1 MKRWNLGIALDSPA
15 LAGCSAAA
23 TPAPTEA
30 LTPTPEC
37 AEDGRAEQT
46 RIESPAL
53 GFPVDA
59 AYYLPPCYDRHT
71 WASYPVLYL
80 IPGRGGSMT
89 AWNPA
94 GAAEVTNEMIRAGEL
109 PPFIIVSTSNYSAD
123 AHGQALIDDLV
134 PWVDDTFRTLAERRH
149 RAVGGASMCGVIA
162 YRMAFQHPELFGSL
176 DIFGSGVVGGDEGN
190 VNDWIA
196 ATPAELRPR
205 VLLDCGE
212 GDTAMLINAEKT
224 VGFCT
229 SGGYRTRSTASPAP
243 ITLPIGAAIWGCTMR
258 GTPRIG
264 RPILQQS

>member
-1 MKRWNLGIALDSPA
+1 MKRWGLGTALVSLALA

-37 AEDGRAEQT
+37 AEDGRVEQT
-46 RIESPAL
+46 RIESPTL
-53 GFPVDA
+53 GFPIDA

-89 AWNPA
+89 AWNSA
-94 GAAEVTNEMIRAGEL
+94 GAAEEANEMIRAGEI
-109 PPFIIVSTSNYSAD
+109 PPFVIVSTSNYSTD

-134 PWVDDTFRTLAERRH
+134 PWVDDTFRTLAERRY
-149 RAVGGASMCGVIA
+149 RAVGGASMGGVIA
-162 YRMAFQHPELFGSL
+162 YRMAFQHPDLFGSVG
-176 DIFGSGVVGGDEGN
+176 IFGSGVVGGDERN
-190 VNDWIA
+190 VDDWIA
-196 ATPAELRPR
+196 ATSTGLRPR

-224 VGFCT
+224 VTILDEWGIPYTFN
-229 SGGYRTRSTASPAP
+229 SEP
-243 ITLPIGAAIWGCTMR
+243 GAHSMAYWSSN
-258 GTPRIG
+258 
-264 RPILQQS
+264 LALYYEWYAEEW